1 MSKKLPISGFKWIEP
16 LTEEFIMNYDEEND
30 KGYTLVVDLHYPE
43 HSHDSHNDYSLCPEK
58 LKPKGFSVEKLCR
71 TF

>member
-1 MSKKLPISGFKWIEP
+1 M
-16 LTEEFIMNYDEEND
+16 TEEFIMNYDEEND